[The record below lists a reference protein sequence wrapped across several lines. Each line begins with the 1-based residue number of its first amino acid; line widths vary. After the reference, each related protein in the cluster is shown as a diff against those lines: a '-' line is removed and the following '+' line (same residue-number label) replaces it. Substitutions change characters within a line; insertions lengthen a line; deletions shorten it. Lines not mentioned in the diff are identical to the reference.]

1 MFIRYKICTNIKPAI
16 IFFCFAAVITL
27 PLLANNK
34 WKSKFPKSLTVISD
48 TVPSKHFDSLHL
60 KKIAAD
66 SLKNQSSVSKN
77 STDTLINDSIKRVTV
92 DTLMLSKDSIDAPVN
107 YAAADSG
114 VLLVP
119 GKQFVLYGK
128 ANTDYK
134 DIKLDANTIQY
145 DQQSHIITA
154 FGGTDTAKD
163 NPLNKPKFT
172 QAGSQS
178 IMDTVI
184 YNLKSSKGIT
194 KNTYYKEGEMFVNS
208 ETVKKVDKDV
218 VYAFR
223 GRFTTCNLDTPH
235 FDIRARKIKIINNKI
250 AISGPAFP
258 EFEGVPIP
266 IPIPF
271 GIYPLNRGR
280 HSGIL
285 PPRFTNS
292 QTFGLGLE
300 GLGFYK
306 VIDDD
311 WDVTTQ
317 ADLYSYGGF
326 KLDVNPKYY
335 KRYKYRGSFT
345 ISTQHTKQI
354 NTAPYSKEEFT
365 TSNTYN
371 LTWNH
376 SSDSKARPGTSFSAS
391 VNAGSTQYNRYLT
404 DNAIANYNNNLASN
418 VSYNKT
424 WDEGKYNLN
433 ASLSESQNSVSRLI
447 NLNAPT
453 VAFTVS
459 TIYPFQNKNQAGS
472 SKWYQKLGIGYTGN
486 LLNVINFYDSS
497 ITFKRLLDTIQW
509 GADHRIP
516 ITLSLPPLGPFIISP
531 SVSYEERWFAQ
542 KILYNYSYS
551 KFKVDTSIERG
562 FYAAREVTFG
572 LNTSTRIFGTY
583 NFKHSSGILA
593 IRHEVDP
600 FIGVSYKPDLVSQ
613 FYQNIRTTSGDTV
626 RISQLQGNV
635 LGGFSETKFGGL
647 NFGINNLL
655 EMKTR
660 NRKDSTGADSVKKIR
675 LLDNLSIT
683 SGYNLIADSL
693 NWQPISIRAG
703 SSLFNKVNISAGA
716 TINPYQEDSATHM
729 SKLLWKQGK
738 LGNLEAGNLSLSTSF
753 QSKSKDKR
761 SDNDRLT
768 TDETL
773 TPDEQQQELQYVRNN
788 PGQFVDFNIPWSVQ
802 LSFSL
807 SYSHTLSPDLVH
819 FISQLNSNV
828 NVNGDLSISPKWK
841 LGGGIFYDFRT
852 EKIAATS
859 IYLTRDMHCWQM
871 VIDVNVGRYKSFTIT
886 LNPKS
891 GILRDLHINKHFLQ
905 Q

>member
-1 MFIRYKICTNIKPAI
+1 MFTRYKVCANIKPAI
-16 IFFCFAAVITL
+16 IFFCFAALITL

-34 WKSKFPKSLTVISD
+34 WKIKFPKSLTVITD
-48 TVPSKHFDSLHL
+48 TVPVKKFDSIHAKKNNGRPL
-60 KKIAAD
+60 KTTD
-66 SLKNQSSVSKN
+66 SALVN
-77 STDTLINDSIKRVTV
+77 TPDTSINDSSKRITA
-92 DTLMLSKDSIDAPVN
+92 DTLLLSKDSIDAPVN
-107 YAAADSG
+107 YTAQDSG
-114 VLLVP
+114 VLLIP
-119 GKQFVLYGK
+119 NKQFILYGK

-154 FGGTDTAKD
+154 YGGTDTSTD

-172 QAGSQS
+172 QAGSES

-184 YNLKSSKGIT
+184 YNLKSEKGIT
-194 KNTYYKEGEMFVNS
+194 RNTYYKEGEMFVNS

-250 AISGPAFP
+250 AVSGPAFP

-271 GIYPLNRGR
+271 GIFPLNRGR
-280 HSGIL
+280 HSGLL

-292 QTFGLGLE
+292 ETFGLGLE
-300 GLGFYK
+300 GIGFYK
-306 VIDDD
+306 VISDD

-317 ADLYSYGGF
+317 GDLYSYGGW
-326 KLDVNPKYY
+326 KLDINPKYY
-335 KRYKYRGSFT
+335 KRYKYRGSLT
-345 ISTQHTKQI
+345 VSAQHTKSL
-354 NTAPYSKEEFT
+354 NTTFGSKQEFT
-365 TSNTYN
+365 TGNTYN
-371 LTWNH
+371 ILWNH

-391 VNAGSTQYNRYLT
+391 VNAGSTKYNTYLT
-404 DNAIANYNNNLASN
+404 DNAFRNYDNNLASN

-424 WDEGKYNLN
+424 WDEGKYNFS
-433 ASLSESQNSVSRLI
+433 ASLSENQNSVSRLI

-453 VAFTVS
+453 VAFTVA
-459 TIYPFQNKNQAGS
+459 TIYPFQNPNAPSS

-486 LLNVINFYDSS
+486 LLNVISFYDSA
-497 ITFKRLLDTIQW
+497 INFKRILDTIQW

-516 ITLSLPPLGPFIISP
+516 ITLSLPPVGPFIITP
-531 SVSYEERWFAQ
+531 AISYEERWFAQ
-542 KILYNYSYS
+542 KIIYTYDDK
-551 KFKVDTSIERG
+551 KFKVDTSIKRG

-572 LNTSTRIFGTY
+572 LSTSTRIFGTY
-583 NFKHSSGILA
+583 NFSHSKGILA
-593 IRHEVDP
+593 IRHEIDP
-600 FIGVSYKPDLVSQ
+600 FIGISYKPDLVSQ
-613 FYQNIRTTSGDTV
+613 FYQNIKTISGQTV
-626 RISQLQGNV
+626 RISQLSGNV
-635 LGGFSETKFGGL
+635 LGGFSETRFGGL

-683 SGYNLIADSL
+683 GGYNFIADSL
-693 NWQPISIRAG
+693 NWQSISIRAG
-703 SSLFNKVNISAGA
+703 SSLFNKVNISGGA
-716 TINPYQEDSATHM
+716 TIDPYQKDINNKSV
-729 SKLLWKQGK
+729 LLWKHGK
-738 LGNLEAGNLSLSTSF
+738 LGNLESGNLSLSTSL

-761 SDNDRLT
+761 SDDNRLT
-768 TDETL
+768 PDETI
-773 TPDEQQQELQYVRNN
+773 TPDEQQQELQYVRSN
-788 PGQFVDFNIPWSVQ
+788 PGEFVDFNIPWSVQ
-802 LSFSL
+802 TSFSL
-807 SYSHTLSPDLVH
+807 NYTHYLSSDLVH
-819 FISQLNSNV
+819 FISQLNSNL

-841 LGGGIFYDFRT
+841 VGGGFYFDFRT